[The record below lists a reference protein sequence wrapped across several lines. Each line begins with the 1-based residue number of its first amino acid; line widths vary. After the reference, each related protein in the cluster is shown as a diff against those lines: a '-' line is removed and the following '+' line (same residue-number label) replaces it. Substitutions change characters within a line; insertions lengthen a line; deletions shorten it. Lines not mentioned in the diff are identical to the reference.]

1 MCTPPARGCRRYPPV
16 HELEN
21 FLLHLSSL
29 WYFCRYKP
37 QDMKIL
43 GQPRGPTGD
52 HPRGPAGSGP
62 PCPARALPEA
72 SRASPAARLRLLARP
87 GAAPQLELSLWGDL
101 GSVPLWLFP
110 HENDDDAMRC
120 PGTGRACAE
129 TRRRRLAGGARPG
142 ALPAA
147 ATSAPSPPHGFS
159 PRPALALAAPFGTHR
174 SYPSSHIT
182 SSATPAAAP
191 GDAPLTRARRAA
203 EQAAP
208 RRTSAGSTS
217 GASRF
222 RLGDTEGH
230 GGAQAQLPATVLS
243 PETRLVRRPGG
254 HSRPPSSH

>member
-110 HENDDDAMRC
+110 HENDDDATRC

-142 ALPAA
+142 ASSCSCDLSSFS
-147 ATSAPSPPHGFS
+147 TSRLFPS
-159 PRPALALAAPFGTHR
+159 PRPRSCGPVRHAPLLPLLTH
-174 SYPSSHIT
+174 HVF
-182 SSATPAAAP
+182 
-191 GDAPLTRARRAA
+191 GDAGRGPRGRA
-203 EQAAP
+203 P
-208 RRTSAGSTS
+208 HAG
-217 GASRF
+217 
-222 RLGDTEGH
+222 
-230 GGAQAQLPATVLS
+230 ATC
-243 PETRLVRRPGG
+243 R
-254 HSRPPSSH
+254 